1 MFENGEAQVPASKER
16 RGGDSTVERV
26 EKGKAR
32 EGIVK
37 YFAFT
42 LGGHIDES
50 SAFWQEPSL
59 NSSSGN
65 PHPENRNPCANPPQ

>member
-1 MFENGEAQVPASKER
+1 MARLRYLLLNER
-16 RGGDSTVERV
+16 RGGASTLEGV
-26 EKGKAR
+26 EKGKAG
-32 EGIVK
+32 EGVVK

-50 SAFWQEPSL
+50 SAFWQKPSL

-65 PHPENRNPCANPPQ
+65 SHS